1 MDSNIKLTLKK
12 SLIIEAVKGETYI
25 KGRIDNAAAPDG
37 KAHLLAYEEEA
48 GNEEFHERK
57 LQRTMFTALSE
68 LKGVLA
74 DYVHP
79 INATSGDNIT
89 IDSKEGSDDIII
101 NLVVSDRFNQA
112 QVTPLA
118 HLCAKYVEDNMLTQW
133 WGAFNQNQAQF
144 YAGQMQLDMNSI
156 SICFNKLAP
165 AVPSYHYPTVVHPV
179 GPDYNFTSRVKEDFT
194 ITYGTDAECTD
205 DVECVV
211 NNPYI
216 ASVVR
221 VPDDTKFK
229 IVARHTGVTTYK
241 VFSRH
246 DETKSFSGSITV
258 TE

>member
-1 MDSNIKLTLKK
+1 MDSNIRLTLKK

-25 KGRIDNAAAPDG
+25 KGRVDNAAAPDG

-79 INATSGDNIT
+79 TNATSGDNIS
-89 IDSKEGSDDIII
+89 IDTSKDDDIFI

-118 HLCAKYVEDNMLTQW
+118 HLCAKYIEDNMLTQW
-133 WGAFNQNQAQF
+133 WGAFNPNQTQF
-144 YAGQMQLDMNSI
+144 YAAQMQLDINSI

-165 AVPSYHYPTVVHPV
+165 AVPTYHYPKTVSPS
-179 GPDYNFTSRVKEDFT
+179 DSKTDFT
-194 ITYGTDAECTD
+194 ERVGEEFSITYVTDAECTD
-205 DVECVV
+205 DVECIVD
-211 NNPYI
+211 NHYI
-216 ASVVR
+216 AVAIR

-229 IVARHTGVTTYK
+229 IRTRHTGVTTYK

-246 DETKSFSGSITV
+246 DETISFSGSIIV